1 MVLIY
6 KHLVC
11 LLAAFYFLNPKTVIA
26 KFLAAAVETA
36 ELKGSYWSVL

>member
-6 KHLVC
+6 KHWVC
-11 LLAAFYFLNPKTVIA
+11 HLAAFYFLNSKTAIA
-26 KFLAAAVETA
+26 EFLAAAVETA